1 LPGAALLM
9 GAFLLHFFLSLFSLY
24 SRSTLRMPLW
34 EGTQITLGVLIFPL
48 ILVHI
53 VGTQGAGHI
62 IGFRPT
68 YEYVIF
74 TIWVSNPILGLQQS
88 IMLVIVWGHMC
99 MGLHYWL
106 RLKNWYSRWSPFL
119 LGWAVVLPVT
129 ALLGFVRIGRE
140 LDRSHARSS
149 EIQERVFG
157 LFIQAE
163 PELVANLYALENNLY
178 AIFGVLILLV
188 FAARFIRRLY
198 RNRHGVY
205 RLSILDGRTLPPL
218 RGKLSSKHFASPE
231 FPTRQSAV
239 VAVAVRRVGCM

>member
-88 IMLVIVWGHMC
+88 IMLVIVWAICVWVCTTGFGSGTGILV
-99 MGLHYWL
+99 GLPFSSGA
-106 RLKNWYSRWSPFL
+106 RLFCR
-119 LGWAVVLPVT
+119 
-129 ALLGFVRIGRE
+129 
-140 LDRSHARSS
+140 
-149 EIQERVFG
+149 
-157 LFIQAE
+157 
-163 PELVANLYALENNLY
+163 
-178 AIFGVLILLV
+178 
-188 FAARFIRRLY
+188 
-198 RNRHGVY
+198 
-205 RLSILDGRTLPPL
+205 
-218 RGKLSSKHFASPE
+218 
-231 FPTRQSAV
+231 
-239 VAVAVRRVGCM
+239 